1 MFKQKV
7 INDPVHGFIAIH
19 DELIYAILEHPYF
32 QRLRRIKQLGLTDFV
47 YPGAHHTRFHHAL
60 GAYHLMRKALMTLK
74 NKGVEISPEEEQ
86 GAQIAILLHDIGHGP
101 FSHTLEHTL
110 MRDISHE
117 EISLLFMESLN
128 AEFQGQLDL
137 AIRIFKNEY
146 PKKFLHQLVSG
157 QLDVDRLD
165 YLTRDSFFTGVSEGV
180 INYNRLIDM
189 MDVVD
194 NALVLE
200 SKAIYSIEKF
210 LISRRIMYWQVY
222 LHKTVV
228 CAEEMLIKLILRAK
242 YLVAQGQKLP
252 CSKALAEFLYKDQAD
267 NLRSDKKLLVNYA
280 NLDDIDI
287 LSAVKSWQYEE
298 DKILAFLARS
308 LQERKLFKIK
318 LQEDSFDSKKIETVK
333 HQIMKRFEL
342 NEPDADFLIINK
354 SITTYLYNPKQ
365 VEIKILGKNGKLQ
378 DFDKAS
384 DQWSSLA
391 MQKAV
396 TKHYCCY
403 PKSAS

>member
-19 DELIYAILEHPYF
+19 DELIYAIIEHPYF

-128 AEFQGQLDL
+128 AEFEGQLDL

-267 NLRSDKKLLVNYA
+267 NLRSDKKLLINYA

-354 SITTYLYNPKQ
+354 SITSYLYNPKQ

-378 DFDKAS
+378 DYDKAS

>member
-19 DELIYAILEHPYF
+19 DELIYAIIEHPYF

-60 GAYHLMRKALMTLK
+60 GAYHLMRKALHTLK
-74 NKGVEISPEEEQ
+74 IKGVEISPEEEQ

-128 AEFQGQLDL
+128 AEFKGKLDL
-137 AIRIFKNEY
+137 AIQIFRNEY

-242 YLVAQGQKLP
+242 NLVAQGQKLP

-267 NLRSDKKLLVNYA
+267 NLRSNKKLLVNYA

-318 LQEDSFDSKKIETVK
+318 LQEDPFDSKKIETVK
-333 HQIMKRFEL
+333 HQIMKRFKL

-354 SITTYLYNPKQ
+354 SITSYLYNPKQ
-365 VEIKILGKNGKLQ
+365 VEIKILGKNGRLQ

>member
-267 NLRSDKKLLVNYA
+267 NLRSDKKLLINYA

-342 NEPDADFLIINK
+342 NESDADFLIINK

>member
-267 NLRSDKKLLVNYA
+267 NLRSDKKLLINYA

>member
-19 DELIYAILEHPYF
+19 DELIYAIIEHPYF

-128 AEFQGQLDL
+128 VEFQGQLDL

>member
-19 DELIYAILEHPYF
+19 DELIYAIIEHPYF

-128 AEFQGQLDL
+128 AEFEGQLDL

-267 NLRSDKKLLVNYA
+267 NLRSDKKLLINYA

>member
-1 MFKQKV
+1 
-7 INDPVHGFIAIH
+7 
-19 DELIYAILEHPYF
+19 
-32 QRLRRIKQLGLTDFV
+32 
-47 YPGAHHTRFHHAL
+47 
-60 GAYHLMRKALMTLK
+60 
-74 NKGVEISPEEEQ
+74 
-86 GAQIAILLHDIGHGP
+86 
-101 FSHTLEHTL
+101 
-110 MRDISHE
+110 
-117 EISLLFMESLN
+117 
-128 AEFQGQLDL
+128 
-137 AIRIFKNEY
+137 
-146 PKKFLHQLVSG
+146 
-157 QLDVDRLD
+157 
-165 YLTRDSFFTGVSEGV
+165 
-180 INYNRLIDM
+180 
-189 MDVVD
+189 
-194 NALVLE
+194 
-200 SKAIYSIEKF
+200 
-210 LISRRIMYWQVY
+210 MYWQVY

-267 NLRSDKKLLVNYA
+267 NLRSDKKLLINYA

-333 HQIMKRFEL
+333 HQIMRRFEL

>member
-19 DELIYAILEHPYF
+19 DELIYAIIEHPYF

-137 AIRIFKNEY
+137 AIKIFKNEH

-267 NLRSDKKLLVNYA
+267 NLRSDKKLLVKYA

-298 DKILAFLARS
+298 DKILSFLARS

-342 NEPDADFLIINK
+342 NESDTDFLIINK

>member
-19 DELIYAILEHPYF
+19 DELIYAIIEHPYF

>member
-128 AEFQGQLDL
+128 AEFEGQLDL

>member
-137 AIRIFKNEY
+137 AIKIFKNEY

-342 NEPDADFLIINK
+342 NESDADFLIINK

>member
-19 DELIYAILEHPYF
+19 DELIYAIVEHPYF

>member
-165 YLTRDSFFTGVSEGV
+165 YLTRDSFFSGVSEGV

>member
-19 DELIYAILEHPYF
+19 DELIYAIIEHPYF

-60 GAYHLMRKALMTLK
+60 GAYHLMRKALITLK
-74 NKGVEISPEEEQ
+74 HKGVEISPEEEQ

-137 AIRIFKNEY
+137 AIKIFKNKY

-242 YLVAQGQKLP
+242 HLVAQGQKLP

-267 NLRSDKKLLVNYA
+267 NLRSDKKFLINYA

>member
-128 AEFQGQLDL
+128 AEFEGQLDL

-267 NLRSDKKLLVNYA
+267 NLRSDKKLLINYA

-342 NEPDADFLIINK
+342 NESDADFLIINK

>member
-19 DELIYAILEHPYF
+19 DELIYAIIEHPYF

-128 AEFQGQLDL
+128 AEFDGQLDL

-189 MDVVD
+189 MDVLD

-354 SITTYLYNPKQ
+354 SITAYLYNPKQ

>member
-19 DELIYAILEHPYF
+19 DELIYAIVEHPYF

-74 NKGVEISPEEEQ
+74 NKGVELSPEEEQ

-200 SKAIYSIEKF
+200 SKAIYSI
-210 LISRRIMYWQVY
+210 
-222 LHKTVV
+222 
-228 CAEEMLIKLILRAK
+228 
-242 YLVAQGQKLP
+242 
-252 CSKALAEFLYKDQAD
+252 
-267 NLRSDKKLLVNYA
+267 
-280 NLDDIDI
+280 
-287 LSAVKSWQYEE
+287 
-298 DKILAFLARS
+298 
-308 LQERKLFKIK
+308 
-318 LQEDSFDSKKIETVK
+318 
-333 HQIMKRFEL
+333 
-342 NEPDADFLIINK
+342 
-354 SITTYLYNPKQ
+354 
-365 VEIKILGKNGKLQ
+365 
-378 DFDKAS
+378 
-384 DQWSSLA
+384 
-391 MQKAV
+391 
-396 TKHYCCY
+396 
-403 PKSAS
+403 